1 MSQLSADLINAYTS
15 DGFVYVGRAQLAPRP
30 HTQHPA
36 DGNSSSSSIG
46 SKESSQNSSSSGG
59 QQELGSFSL
68 GKVLPSWVSAV
79 RFTPQGHIYV
89 AKEQDSQEQQQQQT
103 AGAAD
108 PSIQPQVPAAAA
120 RRRLAVSSSSS
131 SNRRLGP
138 AGAAAGSLQQKGR
151 HLNIM
156 VGADERKVCPLGPTY
171 PFSAIGQIDFE
182 EGGTPYIC
190 SGTLI
195 SQRRVLTAAHC
206 VWDVDSQSFVDVL
219 SFAPGRFR
227 WVAVVEMTV
236 VAACRKV
243 LCAEQRMF
251 GRDPCHV
258 MLNMQRLCGDL
269 GRSFLQPAE
278 PLCLLLLLL

>member
-1 MSQLSADLINAYTS
+1 MAPKERAVSLMSAELINAYQS

-30 HTQHPA
+30 HTQHGA
-36 DGNSSSSSIG
+36 DNSSSIG
-46 SKESSQNSSSSGG
+46 SKESSPSSSSSSSEG
-59 QQELGSFSL
+59 QQELGASFTL

-79 RFTPQGHIYV
+79 RFTPQGHVYV
-89 AKEQDSQEQQQQQT
+89 AKEQDSEQQQQQQSADT
-103 AGAAD
+103 AD
-108 PSIQPQVPAAAA
+108 LSIQPQVPAVAS
-120 RRRLAVSSSSS
+120 RRRLAASSS

-138 AGAAAGSLQQKGR
+138 AAAAASLQQKGR

-190 SGTLI
+190 SGALI

-227 WVAVVEMTV
+227 WVPALALHWLLAGT
-236 VAACRKV
+236 
-243 LCAEQRMF
+243 
-251 GRDPCHV
+251 
-258 MLNMQRLCGDL
+258 
-269 GRSFLQPAE
+269 RSVGSNDD
-278 PLCLLLLLL
+278 CLRAL